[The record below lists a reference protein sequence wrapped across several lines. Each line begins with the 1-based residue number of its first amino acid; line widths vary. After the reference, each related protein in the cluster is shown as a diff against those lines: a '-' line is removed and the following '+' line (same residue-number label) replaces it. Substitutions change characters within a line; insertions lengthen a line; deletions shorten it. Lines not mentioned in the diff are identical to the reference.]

1 MNLNAT
7 ILGQAIAF
15 VLFVL
20 FCMKYVWPPLMAAI
34 EKRQKEIADGLASA
48 ERAHKDLDL
57 AKASATDQLKKAKAE
72 AQVIIEQANKRRSQ
86 ILDEAKAEAEQERTK
101 IVAQAQAEIE
111 AERKRAR
118 EELRKQVAILAVAG
132 AEKIIERSVDE
143 AANSDI
149 VDKLVAETVRRE
161 GLMSEFITVARP
173 YAKAAFDF
181 AVEHQSVERWQDM
194 LAFAA
199 EVTKNEQMAELLSGA
214 LAPETLA
221 ESFIAVCGEQL
232 DENGQNL
239 IRVMAE
245 NGRLNALPDVLEQF
259 IHLRAVSEATAEVDV
274 ISAAA
279 LSEQQLAKI
288 SAAMEKRLSRKV
300 KLNCKI
306 DKSVMAGVIIRAGD
320 MVIDGSVRGR
330 LERLADVLQ
339 S

>member
-34 EKRQKEIADGLASA
+34 EKRQKEIADA

-149 VDKLVAETVRRE
+149 VDKLVAE
-161 GLMSEFITVARP
+161 L
-173 YAKAAFDF
+173 
-181 AVEHQSVERWQDM
+181 
-194 LAFAA
+194 
-199 EVTKNEQMAELLSGA
+199 
-214 LAPETLA
+214 
-221 ESFIAVCGEQL
+221 
-232 DENGQNL
+232 
-239 IRVMAE
+239 
-245 NGRLNALPDVLEQF
+245 
-259 IHLRAVSEATAEVDV
+259 
-274 ISAAA
+274 
-279 LSEQQLAKI
+279 
-288 SAAMEKRLSRKV
+288 
-300 KLNCKI
+300 
-306 DKSVMAGVIIRAGD
+306 
-320 MVIDGSVRGR
+320 
-330 LERLADVLQ
+330 
-339 S
+339 